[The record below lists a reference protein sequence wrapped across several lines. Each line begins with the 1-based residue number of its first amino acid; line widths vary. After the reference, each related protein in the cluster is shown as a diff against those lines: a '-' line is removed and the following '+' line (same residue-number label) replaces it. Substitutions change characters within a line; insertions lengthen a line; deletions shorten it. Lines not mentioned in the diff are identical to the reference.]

1 MVVTNI
7 SNIETLPPQID
18 DEQLKNYTS
27 IYSKILKLGNQ
38 DEADSA
44 KKQLTSIIKN
54 TPNNTDTTNFAHIE
68 DRYNFTLNAV
78 LGAITEDQID
88 ESPESSPSL
97 RRQNA
102 VEILNTSYT
111 SLLKNNPQGAARAA
125 YALTKKLDNPNKGT
139 MKMYDVNSK
148 EEQDL
153 NNETS
158 AVFSFLRNIACN
170 VKKQPQEV
178 SVNVFD
184 AVIRNFR
191 SIKDSNVFSEERR
204 ILETFFYQAIEAKD
218 HKLYKNFIDIFFNRI
233 EELDINNPEDYSVLD
248 NISIAYIFNQLYER
262 NEGISSEDRLEVNK
276 LIFEKSIS
284 LINSCKDDGI
294 RYNLI
299 FTLST
304 AVFKNKEKWEHEP
317 NLFAQQVDFH
327 IKTLKTLIA
336 ITNEQRVLI
345 GNSQEDATMIL
356 HEVTYDLL
364 ASMLEEYVDKVS
376 NQNENWVTF
385 YREYHSLYQQALRA
399 YLSGINKGNKEI
411 VERIIDQLI
420 DFLSPSLLENP
431 KHPFI
436 KEGAEFYAKYYSQKL
451 EELQK
456 KEEKN

>member
-1 MVVTNI
+1 MADI
-7 SNIETLPPQID
+7 HQELPPQID
-18 DEQLKNYTS
+18 DEQLKDYTY
-27 IYSKILKLGNQ
+27 IYSKILKLGDEN
-38 DEADSA
+38 EADNA

-54 TPNNTDTTNFAHIE
+54 TPNNTDTTDFAHIE
-68 DRYNFTLNAV
+68 DRYNFALNAV
-78 LGAITEDQID
+78 LGAITEDPID
-88 ESPESSPSL
+88 ESPELRPSL
-97 RRQNA
+97 RRLNA
-102 VEILNTSYT
+102 VEILKTSYT
-111 SLLKNNPQGAARAA
+111 SLLKNNPLGAAKAA
-125 YALTKKLDNPNKGT
+125 YALTQKLDNPNKGT
-139 MKMYDVNSK
+139 MKMFDVNSK
-148 EEQDL
+148 EEQNL
-153 NNETS
+153 NNETG
-158 AVFSFLRNIACN
+158 AVLGFLQNIAVN
-170 VKKQPQEV
+170 VGHQSQDI
-178 SVNVFD
+178 SINVFD
-184 AVIRNFR
+184 AIIRNFR
-191 SIKDSNVFSEERR
+191 SIEDSNVLGEERR

-218 HKLYKNFIDIFFNRI
+218 YKLYKNFIDIFFNRI
-233 EELDINNPEDYSVLD
+233 EELDINNPEDYYVLD

-284 LINSCKDDGI
+284 LINSCKNDGI
-294 RYNLI
+294 RNTLI

-345 GNSQEDATMIL
+345 GKSQEDATMIL

-364 ASMLEEYVDKVS
+364 ASILEEYVDKVS

-385 YREYHSLYQQALRA
+385 YKEHHSLYQQALRA

-436 KEGAEFYAKYYSQKL
+436 KEGSEFYANYYAKKL

-456 KEEKN
+456 KEEKI